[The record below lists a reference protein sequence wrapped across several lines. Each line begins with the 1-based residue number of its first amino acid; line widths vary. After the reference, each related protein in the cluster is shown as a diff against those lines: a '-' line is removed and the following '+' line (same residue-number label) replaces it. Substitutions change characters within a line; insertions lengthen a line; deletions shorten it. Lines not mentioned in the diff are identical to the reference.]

1 MGRTA
6 CTEPQCLYK
15 GALYLF
21 YLCTFIISLFVLL
34 RIKNVLN
41 KVVEKIKTYIM
52 VNIFFFFENRT
63 VYEIMWRNMVESG
76 MPQAVIY

>member
-21 YLCTFIISLFVLL
+21 YLPNTSLERYRYTSLISNEDVEMKGAHEYVTTDPVL
-34 RIKNVLN
+34 K
-41 KVVEKIKTYIM
+41 
-52 VNIFFFFENRT
+52 
-63 VYEIMWRNMVESG
+63 
-76 MPQAVIY
+76 

>member
-21 YLCTFIISLFVLL
+21 YLKLYFVITFQIYYSNWVKFGVGDVNVMLL
-34 RIKNVLN
+34 IRPHYGPW
-41 KVVEKIKTYIM
+41 VVSARNRNGGVKTAG
-52 VNIFFFFENRT
+52 
-63 VYEIMWRNMVESG
+63 S
-76 MPQAVIY
+76 